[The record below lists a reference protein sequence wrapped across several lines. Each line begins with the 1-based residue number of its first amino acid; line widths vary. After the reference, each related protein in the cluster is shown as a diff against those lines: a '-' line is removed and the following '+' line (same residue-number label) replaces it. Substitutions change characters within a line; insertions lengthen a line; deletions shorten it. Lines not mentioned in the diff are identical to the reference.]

1 MGKFLFSRYV
11 RSAVCCISL
20 GLSAGRAFGQEPI
33 TPNDFEGSDTQR
45 IQQAVDAARGTTGS
59 ITIPRRNANGTCVWK
74 IDSAILL
81 PSDMTVVLDNCLV
94 QLSDSCRDNM
104 FRSDNVGIGIEAP
117 VWNERIAIVG
127 VGDAVLRGA
136 DNPRATG
143 DGLRNLSLD
152 PAPNHNRDRSSYG
165 SDAGR
170 AGCKQKSDWRNFLIL
185 MAYVRNFELKNV
197 RIEYAHCWAVNFE
210 RVHHAELSHLRFYTP
225 QYRCVGGERKH
236 TFNNDAIDLREGCK
250 YFRIDDITSVNGDDC
265 IALSA
270 LDLGPKYHTN
280 GNVDSYQV
288 TSTAHGGPEDDIE
301 HVYITN
307 VKTNYTGVALRTSDS
322 ASIHHIYIDGVTT
335 VADPTVTPPYSG
347 SPYVVL
353 IGNRAYGEPAEEIRL
368 HDIYVMNVVGD
379 GNKLVEIKSPIA
391 DCVFMNCVYTGDKDV
406 PPVNYRFD
414 TREKSVGVQ
423 EINSVRVH
431 GRSEAGDA
439 SQTRNR

>member
-225 QYRCVGGERKH
+225 QYRCVGGERRSK
-236 TFNNDAIDLREGCK
+236 T
-250 YFRIDDITSVNGDDC
+250 
-265 IALSA
+265 SA
-270 LDLGPKYHTN
+270 LK
-280 GNVDSYQV
+280 YQV
-288 TSTAHGGPEDDIE
+288 LTRLSSAALTNRSLDSLQLKFVKNANQSHIRAKVLSTL
-301 HVYITN
+301 T
-307 VKTNYTGVALRTSDS
+307 KLSS
-322 ASIHHIYIDGVTT
+322 ARKV
-335 VADPTVTPPYSG
+335 
-347 SPYVVL
+347 
-353 IGNRAYGEPAEEIRL
+353 
-368 HDIYVMNVVGD
+368 
-379 GNKLVEIKSPIA
+379 KLVK
-391 DCVFMNCVYTGDKDV
+391 
-406 PPVNYRFD
+406 VN
-414 TREKSVGVQ
+414 
-423 EINSVRVH
+423 N
-431 GRSEAGDA
+431 
-439 SQTRNR
+439 